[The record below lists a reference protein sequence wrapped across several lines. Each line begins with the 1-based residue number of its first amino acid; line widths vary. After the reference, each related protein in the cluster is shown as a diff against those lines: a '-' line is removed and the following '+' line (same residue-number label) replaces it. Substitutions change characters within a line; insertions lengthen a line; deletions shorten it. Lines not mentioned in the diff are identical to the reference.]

1 MIGEGGQCENKRQPG
16 GLDSTA
22 QNVYNC
28 HKRWGKR
35 GRSVIITRAQLT
47 GFRSYEACELT
58 PCEGVNVLL
67 GDNGQGK
74 TNVLEALYVCCTGR
88 SHRTRQDRDLIRWG
102 ADFAAV
108 RVEAQRRDGSHEVEL
123 VLPALGRRKIK
134 VSGQEVSR
142 SGELLG
148 HVTGVLFSP
157 EDLRTVKDGPAER
170 RRFVDMALSQIR
182 PAYYY
187 ALQRYARALKQRG
200 EALRIVAAQPAYLA
214 TLDAWDEQL
223 AAAGAE
229 LTRHRRAYIEK
240 LSRMAAET
248 HRDIADDREAL
259 EIRYLPSVSGGEDAQ
274 ANLEALFAA
283 RETDVRRMTTSVGA
297 HRDDVQILVEGRD
310 VRAFG
315 SQGQQRTAALS
326 MRLSELEVMREQLG
340 EWPMLML
347 DDVMSELD
355 PGRRRQLVSRLKGIQ
370 TFITCTDAEDLAG
383 AEVGKAWRVEGGEL
397 RVES

>member
-1 MIGEGGQCENKRQPG
+1 MKDRQTVRAG
-16 GLDSTA
+16 VLL
-22 QNVYNC
+22 
-28 HKRWGKR
+28 K
-35 GRSVIITRAQLT
+35 ITGAELNH
-47 GFRSYEACELT
+47 FRSYERCELI
-58 PCEGVNVLL
+58 PCGGVNVLL

-74 TNVLEALYVCCTGR
+74 TNVLEALYLCCTGR

-102 ADFAAV
+102 ADFATV
-108 RVEAQRRDGSHEVEL
+108 RVEALRRDGSHQVEIA
-123 VLPALGRRKIK
+123 LPALGRRRIK
-134 VSGQEVSR
+134 VSGQEIAR
-142 SGELLG
+142 SGELMG

-200 EALRIVAAQPAYLA
+200 EALKAIALRPELSA

-229 LTRHRRAYIEK
+229 LVRHRREYIER
-240 LSRMAAET
+240 LDHVAAGI
-248 HRDIADDREAL
+248 HRDIADDRERL
-259 EIRYLPSVSGGEDAQ
+259 EIRYLPSVSDGDDAVSI
-274 ANLEALFAA
+274 LEALFAA
-283 RETDVRRMTTSVGA
+283 RETDLRRLTTSVGT

-326 MRLSELEVMREQLG
+326 MRLSELDVMREQLG

-355 PGRRRQLVSRLKGIQ
+355 PGRRRQLVGRLKGIQ

-383 AEVGKAWRVEGGEL
+383 AEVGKAWRVENGALKEA
-397 RVES
+397 

>member
-1 MIGEGGQCENKRQPG
+1 M
-16 GLDSTA
+16 
-22 QNVYNC
+22 V
-28 HKRWGKR
+28 
-35 GRSVIITRAQLT
+35 ITRAQLKN
-47 GFRSYEACELT
+47 FRSYEACELT

-74 TNVLEALYVCCTGR
+74 TNVLEALYMCCTGR
-88 SHRTRQDRDLIRWG
+88 SHRTRQDRELIRWG

-108 RVEAQRRDGSHEVEL
+108 KAGAARRDGSHEVEL
-123 VLPALGRRKIK
+123 VLPALGRRRIR
-134 VSGQEVSR
+134 VAGQEVSR
-142 SGELLG
+142 SGELMG

-187 ALQRYARALKQRG
+187 ALQRYNRALKQRG
-200 EALRIVAAQPAYLA
+200 EALKAITARPALMA
-214 TLDAWDEQL
+214 MLDSWDEQL

-229 LTRHRRAYIEK
+229 LMRHRRAYIER
-240 LSRMAAET
+240 LSAVAGQT
-248 HRDIADDREAL
+248 HRGIADDKERL
-259 EIRYLPSVSGGEDAQ
+259 ELKYLPSVTAGDDARS
-274 ANLEALFAA
+274 NLEALFAA
-283 RETDVRRMTTSVGA
+283 RETDLRRLTTSVGA
-297 HRDDVQILVEGRD
+297 HRDDVLILVDGRD

-326 MRLSELEVMREQLG
+326 MRLSELDVMREELG

-355 PGRRRQLVSRLKGIQ
+355 PGRRRQLVSHLAGIQ

-383 AEVGKAWRVEGGEL
+383 AEVGRVWRVENGEL
-397 RVES
+397 KAV

>member
-1 MIGEGGQCENKRQPG
+1 MK
-16 GLDSTA
+16 
-22 QNVYNC
+22 
-28 HKRWGKR
+28 
-35 GRSVIITRAQLT
+35 ITRAELRQ
-47 GFRSYEACELT
+47 FRSYEACELA

-74 TNVLEALYVCCTGR
+74 TNVLEALYLCCTGR

-102 ADFAAV
+102 ADFASV

-123 VLPALGRRKIK
+123 VLPAQGRRRIRIA
-134 VSGQEVSR
+134 GQEASR
-142 SGELLG
+142 SGELMG

-170 RRFVDMALSQIR
+170 RRFVDMALSQIK

-200 EALRIVAAQPAYLA
+200 ETLKVIAAQPSYMA

-229 LTRHRRAYIEK
+229 LMAHRRAYIDT
-240 LSRMAAET
+240 LNRVAAEI
-248 HRDIADDREAL
+248 HRGIADDRERL
-259 EIRYLPSVSGGEDAQ
+259 EIRYVPSVSAGDDAQ
-274 ANLEALFAA
+274 AILEALFGA
-283 RETDVRRMTTSVGA
+283 RETDLRRLTTSVGA
-297 HRDDVQILVEGRD
+297 HRDDVQLLVEGRD

-326 MRLSELEVMREQLG
+326 MRLSELDVMREALG

-355 PGRRRQLVSRLKGIQ
+355 PGRRRQLIARLRGVQ

-383 AEVGKAWRVEGGEL
+383 AQIGQAWRVEGGALKEN
-397 RVES
+397 

>member
-1 MIGEGGQCENKRQPG
+1 ME
-16 GLDSTA
+16 
-22 QNVYNC
+22 
-28 HKRWGKR
+28 
-35 GRSVIITRAQLT
+35 ITRAQLT
-47 GFRSYEACELT
+47 GFRSYEACDLT

-88 SHRTRQDRDLIRWG
+88 SHRTRQDRELIRWG
-102 ADFAAV
+102 AEFASV
-108 RVEAQRRDGSHEVEL
+108 RVDAMRRDGSHEVEI
-123 VLPALGRRKIK
+123 VLPALGRRRIK
-134 VSGQEVSR
+134 VSGQEIAR
-142 SGELLG
+142 SGELMG
-148 HVTGVLFSP
+148 HITGVLFSP

-170 RRFVDMALSQIR
+170 RRFVDMALSQIK

-187 ALQRYARALKQRG
+187 ALQRYARALKQRN
-200 EALRIVAAQPAYLA
+200 ETLKTIAVQPSYMAM
-214 TLDAWDEQL
+214 LDSWDEQL
-223 AAAGAE
+223 STAGAE
-229 LTRHRRAYIEK
+229 LMRQRRAYIEK
-240 LSRMAAET
+240 LSRAAAET
-248 HRDIADDREAL
+248 HRDISDDRERL
-259 EIRYLPSVSGGEDAQ
+259 EIRYLPSVTMGDDAQ
-274 ANLEALFAA
+274 ANMEALFTA

-326 MRLSELEVMREQLG
+326 MRLSELDVMREQLG

-355 PGRRRQLVSRLKGIQ
+355 PGRRRQLVGRLKGIQ

-383 AEVGKAWRVEGGEL
+383 AGVGRAWRVEGGAL
-397 RVES
+397 KQL

>member
-1 MIGEGGQCENKRQPG
+1 MK
-16 GLDSTA
+16 
-22 QNVYNC
+22 
-28 HKRWGKR
+28 
-35 GRSVIITRAQLT
+35 ITRAELDHY
-47 GFRSYEACELT
+47 RSYEACELA

-74 TNVLEALYVCCTGR
+74 TNVLEALYLCCTGR
-88 SHRTRQDRDLIRWG
+88 SHRTRQDRELIRWG

-108 RVEAQRRDGSHEVEL
+108 RVEARRRDGSHEVEIL
-123 VLPALGRRKIK
+123 LPALGRRKIK
-134 VSGQEVSR
+134 VSGQEIAR
-142 SGELLG
+142 SGELMG

-170 RRFVDMALSQIR
+170 RRFVDMALSQIK

-187 ALQRYARALKQRG
+187 ALQRYARALKQRN
-200 EALRIVAAQPAYLA
+200 EALKAVAAQPAFMA

-223 AAAGAE
+223 ATAGAE
-229 LTRHRRAYIEK
+229 LMRHRRAYIEQ
-240 LSRMAAET
+240 LSRTASET
-248 HRDIADDREAL
+248 HRDIADGREKL
-259 EIRYLPSVSGGEDAQ
+259 EIRYLPSVTMGDDVQS
-274 ANLEALFAA
+274 NLEALFGA
-283 RETDVRRMTTSVGA
+283 RENDVRRMTTTVGA

-326 MRLSELEVMREQLG
+326 MRLSELDVMREQLG

-355 PGRRRQLVSRLKGIQ
+355 PGRRRQLVSHLKGIQ

-383 AEVGKAWRVEGGEL
+383 AEVGKAWRVENGEL
-397 RVES
+397 KEA

>member
-1 MIGEGGQCENKRQPG
+1 M
-16 GLDSTA
+16 
-22 QNVYNC
+22 
-28 HKRWGKR
+28 
-35 GRSVIITRAQLT
+35 IITCAELNQ
-47 GFRSYEACELT
+47 FRSYEHCALT

-74 TNVLEALYVCCTGR
+74 TNVLEALYLCCTGR
-88 SHRTRQDRDLIRWG
+88 SHRTRQDRELIRWG
-102 ADFAAV
+102 AEFAAV
-108 RVEAQRRDGSHEVEL
+108 RVQAQRRDGDHDVEIAL
-123 VLPALGRRKIK
+123 NALGRRRIK
-134 VSGQEVSR
+134 VFGQEISR

-170 RRFVDMALSQIR
+170 RRFVDMALSQIK

-187 ALQRYARALKQRG
+187 ALQRYARALKQRN
-200 EALRIVAAQPAYLA
+200 ETLKALAAQPALAA

-229 LTRHRRAYIEK
+229 LMRQRRAYVEK
-240 LSRMAAET
+240 LNAVASET
-248 HRDIADDREAL
+248 HRDIAEGREKL
-259 EIRYLPSVSGGEDAQ
+259 EIRYLPSVTGGDDAE
-274 ANLEALFAA
+274 AVAEALFGA
-283 RETDVRRMTTSVGA
+283 RENDMRRLSTSVGA

-315 SQGQQRTAALS
+315 SQGQQRTAALA
-326 MRLSELEVMREQLG
+326 MRLSELDVMREQLG

-355 PGRRRQLVSRLKGIQ
+355 PGRRRQLIGRLKGIQ
-370 TFITCTDAEDLAG
+370 TFITCTDEDDLAG
-383 AEVGKAWRVEGGEL
+383 AEIGRAWRVENGAL
-397 RVES
+397 LQA